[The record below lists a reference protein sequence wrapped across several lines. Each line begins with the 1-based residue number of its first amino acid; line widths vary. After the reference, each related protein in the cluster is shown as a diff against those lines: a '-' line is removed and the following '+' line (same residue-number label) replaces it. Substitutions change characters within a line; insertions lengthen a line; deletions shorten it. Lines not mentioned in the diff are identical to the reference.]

1 MQATVDPQSSP
12 SSVRVS
18 TALSISAQNN
28 TPSPDAVL
36 VDPRPLE
43 KEKSALMEFETV
55 ERTHQTTQLEKKPT
69 GPAKTWKRMGNKSG
83 RLLREPVIPIV
94 IDNVSGLKRTS
105 AECEL
110 PSSSKD
116 AKLLKPDTIH
126 KPQEDS
132 EKVGVASLEWH
143 PSGQC

>member
-1 MQATVDPQSSP
+1 MQASVDPQSSP
-12 SSVRVS
+12 SSVKVS
-18 TALSISAQNN
+18 TALSISSQNK
-28 TPSPDAVL
+28 TPTPDVEL
-36 VDPRPLE
+36 VDPSPADIG
-43 KEKSALMEFETV
+43 KATLME
-55 ERTHQTTQLEKKPT
+55 LEIAEPSPIILQIEQKPT
-69 GPAKTWKRMGNKSG
+69 GPAKTWKRLRNKSG

-110 PSSSKD
+110 PSSSKVS
-116 AKLLKPDTIH
+116 KILKQGVLE

-143 PSGQC
+143 ASGQC